1 MDTRMIT
8 ALYER
13 LSRDDDVEGESNSIQ
28 NQKRLLEDYAKQHG
42 FPNPVHFTDDGI
54 SGTCFDRPGFL
65 EMMKQVEAGRVEYL
79 CIKDMSRLGRDYLKV
94 GQIMEILRQKG
105 VRLIAINDGVDSA
118 RGDDDFTPFRNI
130 MNEYY
135 ARDTSRK
142 IRSTFQS
149 KGKSGKHVTGLVI
162 YGYLWNE
169 TRDQYC
175 EEYFVSKGMC
185 CDIAIHDPDPPG
197 HNPHCHIMLTMRAID
212 ENGKWMPKSRKVYD
226 LDENGER
233 IKLPSGRWKSHKEDT
248 VDWNEQYHA
257 EEWRHGWEVIQNKY
271 LELAGSPERVDMRS
285 YARQGIDVI
294 PTVHMGAAV
303 SAMERKGIETNIGNL
318 NRDIKSANS
327 LMAAIRKTIKSLL
340 EWIADVS
347 EATKEALAEMKEQNA
362 SPTLAGLLNEY
373 LNVRKEERRDWSR
386 YGQNK
391 GSLADVQAVS
401 KAVAYLRD
409 HNLYTLK
416 DLDEALQEVNGRAA
430 SIRSA
435 IKTAE
440 TRMKTITQIQK
451 AVSVCKEHKAV
462 KDKYLK
468 IGWKA
473 AQAVYAETHKDAL
486 SAFDKSFRYLKKQGL
501 DLRVDLTALQSEFDT
516 LEKSVAE
523 NNAKL
528 SEVKAELQP
537 LKDVRYWI
545 SKVIEPEQGEVEK
558 KPEPKHSVTEK
569 MKYLQEQKKQLEPKS
584 PQHKQKKQNMEL

>member
-1 MDTRMIT
+1 MI
-8 ALYER
+8 ALPRE
-13 LSRDDDVEGESNSIQ
+13 V
-28 NQKRLLEDYAKQHG
+28 
-42 FPNPVHFTDDGI
+42 P
-54 SGTCFDRPGFL
+54 L
-65 EMMKQVEAGRVEYL
+65 EMCPQM
-79 CIKDMSRLGRDYLKV
+79 LK
-94 GQIMEILRQKG
+94 E
-105 VRLIAINDGVDSA
+105 
-118 RGDDDFTPFRNI
+118 
-130 MNEYY
+130 
-135 ARDTSRK
+135 
-142 IRSTFQS
+142 
-149 KGKSGKHVTGLVI
+149 
-162 YGYLWNE
+162 
-169 TRDQYC
+169 YC
-175 EEYFVSKGMC
+175 EEHFVSKGMC
-185 CDIAIHDPDPPG
+185 CDFAIHDPDPPG

-212 ENGKWMPKSRKVYD
+212 ENGKWLPKSRKVYD

-233 IKLPSGRWKSHKEDT
+233 IKLPSGRWKSHKENT
-248 VDWNEQYHA
+248 VDWNEQYYA
-257 EEWRHGWEVIQNKY
+257 EEWRHGWEVTQNKY

-347 EATKEALAEMKEQNA
+347 EATKEVLAEMKEQNA

-416 DLDEALQEVNGRAA
+416 DLDEALQDVNGRAA
-430 SIRSA
+430 EIRSA
-435 IKTAE
+435 TKTAE

-468 IGWKA
+468 IGWKT

-486 SAFDKSFRYLKKQGL
+486 SAFDKSFRFLRKQGL

-516 LEKSVAE
+516 LAKSVEE

-558 KPEPKHSVTEK
+558 KPEPKHSLTEK
-569 MKYLQEQKKQLEPKS
+569 MKYLQEQTKQPEQKS

>member
-1 MDTRMIT
+1 MAFSLQGFHEQRMPHII
-8 ALYER
+8 R
-13 LSRDDDVEGESNSIQ
+13 LFRCV
-28 NQKRLLEDYAKQHG
+28 
-42 FPNPVHFTDDGI
+42 
-54 SGTCFDRPGFL
+54 
-65 EMMKQVEAGRVEYL
+65 
-79 CIKDMSRLGRDYLKV
+79 LG
-94 GQIMEILRQKG
+94 
-105 VRLIAINDGVDSA
+105 
-118 RGDDDFTPFRNI
+118 
-130 MNEYY
+130 
-135 ARDTSRK
+135 
-142 IRSTFQS
+142 
-149 KGKSGKHVTGLVI
+149 
-162 YGYLWNE
+162 
-169 TRDQYC
+169 
-175 EEYFVSKGMC
+175 
-185 CDIAIHDPDPPG
+185 
-197 HNPHCHIMLTMRAID
+197 
-212 ENGKWMPKSRKVYD
+212 
-226 LDENGER
+226 
-233 IKLPSGRWKSHKEDT
+233 LPSSQK
-248 VDWNEQYHA
+248 
-257 EEWRHGWEVIQNKY
+257 
-271 LELAGSPERVDMRS
+271 
-285 YARQGIDVI
+285 
-294 PTVHMGAAV
+294 
-303 SAMERKGIETNIGNL
+303 
-318 NRDIKSANS
+318 
-327 LMAAIRKTIKSLL
+327 
-340 EWIADVS
+340 
-347 EATKEALAEMKEQNA
+347 MKIICQH
-362 SPTLAGLLNEY
+362 S
-373 LNVRKEERRDWSR
+373 
-386 YGQNK
+386 
-391 GSLADVQAVS
+391 DVQAVS

>member
-1 MDTRMIT
+1 
-8 ALYER
+8 
-13 LSRDDDVEGESNSIQ
+13 
-28 NQKRLLEDYAKQHG
+28 
-42 FPNPVHFTDDGI
+42 
-54 SGTCFDRPGFL
+54 
-65 EMMKQVEAGRVEYL
+65 
-79 CIKDMSRLGRDYLKV
+79 
-94 GQIMEILRQKG
+94 
-105 VRLIAINDGVDSA
+105 
-118 RGDDDFTPFRNI
+118 
-130 MNEYY
+130 
-135 ARDTSRK
+135 
-142 IRSTFQS
+142 
-149 KGKSGKHVTGLVI
+149 
-162 YGYLWNE
+162 
-169 TRDQYC
+169 
-175 EEYFVSKGMC
+175 
-185 CDIAIHDPDPPG
+185 
-197 HNPHCHIMLTMRAID
+197 
-212 ENGKWMPKSRKVYD
+212 
-226 LDENGER
+226 
-233 IKLPSGRWKSHKEDT
+233 
-248 VDWNEQYHA
+248 
-257 EEWRHGWEVIQNKY
+257 
-271 LELAGSPERVDMRS
+271 
-285 YARQGIDVI
+285 
-294 PTVHMGAAV
+294 MGAAV

-347 EATKEALAEMKEQNA
+347 EATKEVLAEMKEQNA

-416 DLDEALQEVNGRAA
+416 DLDEALQDVNGRAA
-430 SIRSA
+430 EIRSA
-435 IKTAE
+435 TKTAE

-468 IGWKA
+468 IGWKT

-486 SAFDKSFRYLKKQGL
+486 SAFDKSFRFLRKQGL

-516 LEKSVAE
+516 LAKSVEE

-558 KPEPKHSVTEK
+558 KPEPKHSLTEK
-569 MKYLQEQKKQLEPKS
+569 MKYLQEQTKQPEQKS

>member
-1 MDTRMIT
+1 MTKPKAINRKKLVAFILSIIEKGVDENAHTTSEHTNCSEKQRQFCCCRSCLSSRRKLFSEYDQKNKDHRRKQKEVVYTEIMLPANAPPEYADRET
-8 ALYER
+8 LWNSAEEVEKQWNSQLARRFVVALPRE
-13 LSRDDDVEGESNSIQ
+13 V
-28 NQKRLLEDYAKQHG
+28 
-42 FPNPVHFTDDGI
+42 P
-54 SGTCFDRPGFL
+54 L
-65 EMMKQVEAGRVEYL
+65 EMCPQMLQE
-79 CIKDMSRLGRDYLKV
+79 
-94 GQIMEILRQKG
+94 
-105 VRLIAINDGVDSA
+105 
-118 RGDDDFTPFRNI
+118 
-130 MNEYY
+130 
-135 ARDTSRK
+135 
-142 IRSTFQS
+142 
-149 KGKSGKHVTGLVI
+149 
-162 YGYLWNE
+162 
-169 TRDQYC
+169 YC

-516 LEKSVAE
+516 LAKSVEE